1 MGDVRDGVSDP
12 APAAESVERGAGE
25 PSASPR
31 VMASDGAVEEPDTS
45 ATTPLPKA
53 RGDFT
58 LPLLL
63 GTPTLLFPP
72 LPAPTALGC
81 KTLGAGLSFH

>member
-1 MGDVRDGVSDP
+1 MDVVDVGEVSDGVSDP

-31 VMASDGAVEEPDTS
+31 VMASDGADDEP
-45 ATTPLPKA
+45 PPKA

-63 GTPTLLFPP
+63 GPPTALLPLLPP
-72 LPAPTALGC
+72 PTALGC
-81 KTLGAGLSFH
+81 KTLGAGL

>member
-1 MGDVRDGVSDP
+1 MVDVGEVSDGVSDP

-31 VMASDGAVEEPDTS
+31 AMASADGGPE
-45 ATTPLPKA
+45 A

-58 LPLLL
+58 L
-63 GTPTLLFPP
+63 LLF
-72 LPAPTALGC
+72 
-81 KTLGAGLSFH
+81 